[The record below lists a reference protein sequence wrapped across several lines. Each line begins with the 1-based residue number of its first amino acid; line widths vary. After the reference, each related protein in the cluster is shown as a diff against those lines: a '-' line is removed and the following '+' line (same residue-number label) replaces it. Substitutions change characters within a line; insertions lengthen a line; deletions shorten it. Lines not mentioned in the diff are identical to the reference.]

1 MKLKDKRA
9 QSFEAIPW
17 HRAGQPLEIA
27 RLARFLASDDGDYVT
42 GQTWTID
49 GGLSMQWGGA

>member
-1 MKLKDKRA
+1 MAL
-9 QSFEAIPW
+9 
-17 HRAGQPLEIA
+17 L
-27 RLARFLASDDGDYVT
+27 LASDEGDYVT